1 MQRRQTYLLFNVED
15 KDAVSSILFSNNIR
29 EKSETDYD
37 KFEQGYEPGVRMV
50 GVMV

>member
-29 EKSETDYD
+29 REKSETDYD
-37 KFEQGYEPGVRMV
+37 KSEQDNWL
-50 GVMV
+50 